1 VRVRYKV
8 VAGEN
13 AVLLGLEDRV
23 TIRQSDLFAALS
35 DERYDLI
42 LSNPPYVDAADLA
55 SMPAEYHYEPERA
68 LGSGEDGLDLTR
80 RILRFA
86 AAFLHDDGVLIVE
99 VGNSWPALEQAYPQ
113 VPFTWIEF
121 EHGGEGV
128 FTLTARELREYS
140 TSWRE

>member
-1 VRVRYKV
+1 
-8 VAGEN
+8 
-13 AVLLGLEDRV
+13 
-23 TIRQSDLFAALS
+23 
-35 DERYDLI
+35 LI

-55 SMPAEYHYEPERA
+55 SMPEEYHHEPERA
-68 LGSGEDGLDLTR
+68 LGSGTDGLDLTR
-80 RILRFA
+80 RILRSA

-99 VGNSWPALEQAYPQ
+99 VGNSWPALEEAYPQ

-140 TSWRE
+140 TSWQE